1 MSLCPGGKTFPGNGD
16 GGSETYYRTMSQDDY
31 DHLRLTGELSP
42 TGETFI
48 SPTQSFSSNYNG
60 VTVKFEVKP
69 GTTDSLKEIGV
80 SNNTPQSIKDY
91 GVLPEVQS
99 GWSSNNAF
107 FKGEGKQTN
116 IGLGQGKAR
125 EIFNSN
131 IINFWKIGGK

>member
-1 MSLCPGGKTFPGNGD
+1 MDEDQGFRTVWGG
-16 GGSETYYRTMSQDDY
+16 ETYYRTMSQDDY
-31 DHLRLTGELSP
+31 DRLRLTGELSP